1 MSSVGEAFR
10 HHHQT
15 LAQELED
22 RAGPITDGRPGA
34 DLAGLVA
41 FLKSELL
48 GHAAAEERNLYP
60 AVEPLLKAHG
70 MATAT
75 MRVDHRFLEDHIRKI
90 EDAAGRWQGAGED
103 HRRILERELA
113 RLVLQLQ
120 ALFRVHL
127 AKEEQVYLPLF
138 EQYVPVDAQR
148 QVMERMHEPISPAEA
163 PAPGGVLDVR
173 QVPPSR
179 RHPLILSTFEA
190 LAPGQ
195 AFTLVNDHDPKPL
208 YYQFQ
213 AELTGQFTW
222 DYVEQGPKV
231 WRVRVGRASVPGRS
245 APVQGAQ

>member
-22 RAGPITDGRPGA
+22 RASPITNGRPGV
-34 DLAGLVA
+34 DLTGLVA

-48 GHAAAEERNLYP
+48 GHAAGEERHLYP
-60 AVEPLLKAHG
+60 TVEPLLKAHG

-75 MRVDHRFLEDHIRKI
+75 MRLDHRFLEDYIGKI
-90 EDAAGRWQGAGED
+90 DDVAGRLRSAPADAALAV
-103 HRRILERELA
+103 ERELA

-138 EQYVPVDAQR
+138 EQYVPVDVQR
-148 QVMERMHEPISPAEA
+148 QVMEQMHEPVSAAEE
-163 PAPGGVLDVR
+163 PAPGDVLDVR
-173 QVPPSR
+173 QVPPPR

-231 WRVRVGRASVPGRS
+231 WRVRVGRASVAGRS
-245 APVQGAQ
+245 APAQGAQ